1 MEFANRF
8 FKRDHPDLLANIC
21 KNYQTKPN
29 QNTAAQNL
37 QQDNSI
43 VEQLTAFKNLYEN
56 LLQGITLVQR
66 NQSHSSYQVPSS
78 SQISNIATSTQKP
91 SVETKIEPKDEVLST
106 QQVSSTIVKIE
117 SQDSKESIAKIE
129 PVEDEKNSQYMQI
142 FEASSS
148 KTSLENGQNKVPEKV
163 PSFIRKLSV

>member
-1 MEFANRF
+1 M
-8 FKRDHPDLLANIC
+8 
-21 KNYQTKPN
+21 
-29 QNTAAQNL
+29 
-37 QQDNSI
+37 
-43 VEQLTAFKNLYEN
+43 EQLTAFKNLYEN

-66 NQSHSSYQVPSS
+66 NQSNSSYQVPSS
-78 SQISNIATSTQKP
+78 SQNPNIATSTQKP

-148 KTSLENGQNKVPEKV
+148 KTNLENGQNKVPEKV
-163 PSFIRKLSV
+163 PSFIRKLWHILDDPENNEFIRWDDVSLGQWPEPKK

>member
-1 MEFANRF
+1 M
-8 FKRDHPDLLANIC
+8 
-21 KNYQTKPN
+21 
-29 QNTAAQNL
+29 
-37 QQDNSI
+37 
-43 VEQLTAFKNLYEN
+43 EQLTAFKNLYEN

-66 NQSHSSYQVPSS
+66 NQSNSSYQVPSS
-78 SQISNIATSTQKP
+78 SQIPNIATSTPKP

-148 KTSLENGQNKVPEKV
+148 KTNLENGQNKVPEKV
-163 PSFIRKLSV
+163 PSFIRKLWHILDDPENNEFIRWDDVSLGQWPEPKK